1 MQNLISKFPYI
12 RLDIFCVYVC
22 VFFFLGFSLFAYVE
36 NFETM
41 VC

>member
-1 MQNLISKFPYI
+1 MQNLISKFPLI
-12 RLDIFCVYVC
+12 RFDIFLCVGFLV
-22 VFFFLGFSLFAYVE
+22 LGFSLFAYVE